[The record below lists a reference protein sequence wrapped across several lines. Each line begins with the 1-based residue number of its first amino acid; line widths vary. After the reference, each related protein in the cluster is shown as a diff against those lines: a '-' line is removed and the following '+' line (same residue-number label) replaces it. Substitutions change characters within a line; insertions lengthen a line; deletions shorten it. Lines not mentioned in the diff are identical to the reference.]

1 MLDKY
6 FVYVRDKD
14 LKIKEVIDSYKQL
27 TFVMRYNR
35 LGSWQVELDFNSA
48 AAQAFLS
55 AFSAESGGT
64 ALNKGRSGI
73 LIYRNGSLIFS
84 GPIRNLRERWSRKEG
99 HRLTIGGPCDLT
111 FLAERMIVVPPY
123 AYQVSYGSDFFY
135 ATSASTEYC
144 IKQVVITQAGAS
156 AATQRQITGLGILT
170 NQDRGYNPTSLR
182 ARFTNA
188 LDEIQKAA
196 QASENRGF
204 PLGFYLRQNGTSG
217 LDFDCYTPVDKTS
230 KVIFSPEIGNLL
242 EYEYSLS
249 APSANLVMAG
259 DDKTGT
265 ARNFAFAGDEP
276 SRALWGTIENF
287 VDAGTATT
295 AELTDKVYES
305 LEDGAEQNGLR
316 FRLLEIPGFAFQT
329 DWNLGDKVRFRLRG
343 KDTSEII
350 REVEVSLG
358 PDGETIT
365 PTIGNMLGP
374 RLRAFDRVKKMEY
387 RLKNRENY

>member
-6 FVYVRDKD
+6 FVYVRDKN
-14 LKIKEVIDSYKQL
+14 LKIKEVVDTYKQL
-27 TFVMRYNR
+27 TFVMRYNK

-55 AFSAESGGT
+55 TFGEESAGT
-64 ALNKGRSGI
+64 PVNKGRSGI

-84 GPIRNLRERWSRKEG
+84 GPIRYLRERRTRKEG
-99 HRLTIGGPCDLT
+99 HRLTVGGPCDLT
-111 FLAERMIVVPPY
+111 FLAERMVVVPPY

-156 AATQRQITGLGILT
+156 AATQRQITGLGVLT

-188 LDEIQKAA
+188 LAEIQKAA
-196 QASENRGF
+196 QLSENRGF
-204 PLGFYLRQNGTSG
+204 PIGFYLRQNSTNG
-217 LDFDCYTPVDKTS
+217 LDFDCYVPQNKTN
-230 KVIFSPEIGNLL
+230 KIIFSPEIGNLL

-249 APSANLVMAG
+249 SPSANLVMAG

-295 AELTDKVYES
+295 AELIDKVYES
-305 LEDGAEQNGLR
+305 LEDSAEQNSLR
-316 FRLLEIPGFAFQT
+316 FQLLEMPGFAFQT
-329 DWNLGDKVRFRLRG
+329 DWNLGDKVKFRLHG
-343 KDTSEII
+343 KDTTEIV
-350 REVEVSLG
+350 REVEITLDSK
-358 PDGETIT
+358 GETIT
-365 PTIGNMLGP
+365 PTIGNGGA
-374 RLRAFDRVKKMEY
+374 RLQVFDRVRKMEY
-387 RLKNRENY
+387 RLKRQENF